1 MNISTTRPLGPHRT
15 SDPIRL
21 IKRVYP
27 HVWWGVSAAGATA
40 AVRRLRD
47 GHGRVAD
54 AGALLAHGAPLAF
67 LGYLYTLQRGS
78 TSERLPALRAAT
90 WAGVAPAVLAPP
102 RSVGRAAPA
111 IASAALTEAYVRW
124 YSPFGRPR
132 AERLEVGSRMP
143 DVPFLEDGRELR
155 ASELLGRPVAWFF
168 IRGNWC
174 PLCMAQ
180 SKAIAD
186 RYREI
191 EALGA
196 EVALVAA
203 QDSDHS
209 RELAERLGVRF
220 RYLSDPGLRAGRELG
235 LLHEDGVP
243 AGMPGYEADTI
254 FPTVVVTDAR
264 GEVVFCDQ
272 TDNYRVRPTPDTV
285 IDALRRA

>member
-1 MNISTTRPLGPHRT
+1 
-15 SDPIRL
+15 
-21 IKRVYP
+21 
-27 HVWWGVSAAGATA
+27 VSAAGATA
-40 AVRRLRD
+40 AVRRLPGRE
-47 GHGRVAD
+47 HGRIAE

-67 LGYLYTLQRGS
+67 IGYLYTLQRGS
-78 TSERLPALRAAT
+78 TSARLPALRAAT
-90 WAGVAPAVLAPP
+90 WVGLAPAVLAPP
-102 RSVGRAAPA
+102 RSLRRALPA
-111 IASAALTEAYVRW
+111 VSSAALTEAYVRW
-124 YSPFGRPR
+124 YSRFGRHP
-132 AERLEVGSRMP
+132 AEQLEVGSRMP
-143 DVPFLEDGRELR
+143 DVQLVEDGRELR
-155 ASELLGRPVAWFF
+155 TSELLGRPVAWFF

-180 SKAIAD
+180 SKAIAE

-203 QDSDHS
+203 QDADHS

-220 RYLSDPGLRAGRELG
+220 RYLTDPGLRAARELG

-254 FPTVVVTDAR
+254 FPTVVVTNAE
-264 GEVVFCDQ
+264 GEIVFCDQ